1 MHLNL
6 LNPALR
12 IDWPL
17 LLAAVAVGITLLGAA
32 AIALQIRRTRRRVMG
47 TLERVFE
54 QLDLM
59 RLETLP
65 ANGAHAPPVQLP
77 AVAQPPAPLATP
89 RARPAPAEL
98 ADYQGAARLAA
109 HGAPMAENAVA
120 WSQAKPACCWRC
132 NAPRSNVHHE
142 TCARPRQWLRPSGL
156 RLSVRSARH
165 GEVCCECRHE
175 CLRAAQHHDAARAR
189 GDRTRARTQ
198 ASP

>member
-109 HGAPMAENAVA
+109 HGAPMAEIAERCGVVA
-120 WSQAKPACCWRC
+120 GEARVLLALQRAAQQR
-132 NAPRSNVHHE
+132 APRD
-142 TCARPRQWLRPSGL
+142 
-156 RLSVRSARH
+156 
-165 GEVCCECRHE
+165 
-175 CLRAAQHHDAARAR
+175 LRAAAAVAAPERPAPVRPVRTTR
-189 GDRTRARTQ
+189 GGVL
-198 ASP
+198 

>member
-32 AIALQIRRTRRRVMG
+32 AISLQIRRTRRRVLG

-54 QLDLM
+54 QLDLL

-65 ANGAHAPPVQLP
+65 QPAAGHAP
-77 AVAQPPAPLATP
+77 AMHPPAAAQQAAPSP
-89 RARPAPAEL
+89 ARRTAPAPAEL

-109 HGAPMAENAVA
+109 HGAPMAEIAERCGVVA
-120 WSQAKPACCWRC
+120 G
-132 NAPRSNVHHE
+132 E
-142 TCARPRQWLRPSGL
+142 ARVLLALQ
-156 RLSVRSARH
+156 
-165 GEVCCECRHE
+165 
-175 CLRAAQHHDAARAR
+175 RAAQRRAPQAQRATR
-189 GDRTRARTQ
+189 GGVL
-198 ASP
+198 